1 MRKYFLYI
9 VILIAQVV
17 VAQNKTVELQANWKF
32 RQTGTKEFYPA
43 IVPGSVH
50 TDLLKNKLI
59 KDPFYGDNEKG
70 VQWVENENWEY
81 VATFNC
87 DKTTLQNKHIELNF
101 EGLDTYA
108 KVYLNGVQILDC
120 DNMFRTWNVD
130 VKKQLNSGVNTLR
143 IVFESAVKKGKQLAA
158 QLPYTLPGDEKVFT
172 RKAQY
177 QYGWDW
183 GPRLVT
189 CGIYKPINLI
199 CWNDVKLE
207 SVYHSIETLNDSIA
221 EIKII
226 TEVKSDTATN
236 YTLNVN
242 SFLGDYN
249 NAKLQHNRYYDL
261 KLKKGI
267 NVDTN
272 TYTIDFPKL
281 WYTNGLGA
289 ATLYS
294 FDVFLKD
301 GHVYKDQKHFRVGL
315 RKVELVKE
323 KDFFGESFYFKLNG
337 QPLFI
342 KGANYIPQDNF
353 VSRVGNDHYNRLIQ
367 MIRESHMNML
377 RVWGGGIYED
387 DKFYDLCDRNGI
399 LVWQDFM
406 FACAMYP
413 GDSAFVENV
422 KQEVTQQVK
431 RLRNHPSI
439 VLWCGNN
446 ESDEGWHNW
455 GWQKQYHYSKKDS
468 AKIWNDY
475 HKVFHEVIPNA
486 LKVLSPPQEGAG
498 GGYYHSSSPSIG
510 WGRKES
516 LLQGDSHYWGVW
528 WDMEPFDV
536 YEKKVGRFMSEYG
549 FQGMPDMNTLKT
561 VCDSNELQLNSAS
574 IKAHQ
579 KHPTGYQTIQTYMER
594 DYQVPTDFRKYN
606 YVSQLLQRDGMKIA
620 IEAHR
625 RAKPYC
631 MGTLYWQLND
641 CWPVTSWSA
650 VDYNN
655 KPKALYYET
664 KKVYS
669 DVIISIHP
677 ERSQYEVF
685 IVSDKL
691 YDEKAVLEINLQ
703 NMEGDILFHKK
714 DSVVVRAN
722 SSQIHFSLPANEMKK
737 YDQSE
742 IYLSCELKKL
752 TGEFIT
758 NTNYCF
764 VKPKELQLQEP
775 KLKIEFS
782 KERQS
787 LSVSSQ
793 VFVKSLYFYS
803 ENSSVVFE
811 DNFIDLEPNT
821 VKEIKLTS
829 GFKFYKEIKH
839 ISLFEINKKPQ

>member
-81 VATFNC
+81 VGTFNC
-87 DKTTLQNKHIELNF
+87 DKATLQNKHVELNF

-143 IVFESAVKKGKQLAA
+143 IVFESAVKKGKALAA

-189 CGIYKPINLI
+189 CGIYKPINLF

-207 SVYHSIETLNDSIA
+207 SVHHIIETLNDSVA

-226 TEVKSDTATN
+226 TEVKSDTIIN
-236 YTLNVN
+236 YTLNIN

-281 WYTNGLGA
+281 WYTNGLGL

-294 FDVFLKD
+294 FDVFLKE
-301 GHVYKDQKHFRVGL
+301 GNLYKDQKYFRVGL
-315 RKVELVKE
+315 RKLELVKE
-323 KDFFGESFYFKLNG
+323 KDFFGESFYFKLNS

-342 KGANYIPQDNF
+342 KGANYITQDNF
-353 VSRVGNDHYNRLIQ
+353 VSRVGDHHYNRLIQ
-367 MIRESHMNML
+367 MAKESHMNML
-377 RVWGGGIYED
+377 RVWGGGIYESGE
-387 DKFYDLCDRNGI
+387 FYDLCDQNGI

-422 KQEVTQQVK
+422 KQEVIQQVQ
-431 RLRNHPSI
+431 RLQNHPSI
-439 VLWCGNN
+439 ALWCGNN

-455 GWQKQYHYSKKDS
+455 GWQKQYHYSKQDS
-468 AKIWNDY
+468 SKIWNDY
-475 HKVFHEVIPNA
+475 QKVFHEVIPNVI
-486 LKVLSPPQEGAG
+486 KQYNSEIG
-498 GGYYHSSSPSIG
+498 YHSSSPSIG

-528 WDMEPFDV
+528 WGMEPFEV

-561 VCDSNELQLNSAS
+561 VCDSDQLHLNSAS

-594 DYQVPTDFRKYN
+594 DYKVPTDFREYN
-606 YVSQLLQRDGMKIA
+606 YVSQLLQRDGMKMA

-650 VDYNN
+650 IDYNH
-655 KPKALYYET
+655 KPKAFYYET
-664 KKVYS
+664 KRAYS
-669 DVIISIHP
+669 DIIISIHP
-677 ERSQYEVF
+677 ERNQYDVF

-691 YDEKAVLEINLQ
+691 KDEKTILEIDIK
-703 NMEGDILFHKK
+703 NMKGDILFHKR
-714 DSVVVRAN
+714 DSVVVKAN
-722 SSQIHFSLPANEMKK
+722 SSQIYCSLPANEMKK
-737 YDQSE
+737 HDQSE

-752 TGEFIT
+752 TGKFIT

-782 KERQS
+782 KEHQS

-793 VFVKSLYFYS
+793 VFVKDLYLYS
-803 ENSSVVFE
+803 DDPSVEFD

-821 VKEIKLTS
+821 VKEIKLKS

-839 ISLFEINKKPQ
+839 ISLFDINKNPQ